1 MQRVPVE
8 MHHLLPNGKDFTAAQ
23 VSANV
28 AEMKESIAIEARLPI
43 RDHTAEALA
52 QRKREATTQSDM
64 EIKAKFE
71 EDAKKAADAEE
82 SENLELF
89 KERLA
94 LAKQLKKAI
103 VEVAESDAAAKVIW
117 VLSKVVNRW
126 PQFTVKLV
134 WNCNCCFN
142 NVA

>member
-1 MQRVPVE
+1 M
-8 MHHLLPNGKDFTAAQ
+8 NFTAAQ

-28 AEMKESIAIEARLPI
+28 AELKESIAIEARLPI
-43 RDHTAEALA
+43 RDHAAEALTE
-52 QRKREATTQSDM
+52 RKRKSTTESDI
-64 EIKAKFE
+64 EIKAKFD

-82 SENLELF
+82 SDNLALF
-89 KERLA
+89 EERLA
-94 LAKQLKKAI
+94 LAKQLKNAI
-103 VEVAESDAAAKVIW
+103 VVVAESDAAAKVIW